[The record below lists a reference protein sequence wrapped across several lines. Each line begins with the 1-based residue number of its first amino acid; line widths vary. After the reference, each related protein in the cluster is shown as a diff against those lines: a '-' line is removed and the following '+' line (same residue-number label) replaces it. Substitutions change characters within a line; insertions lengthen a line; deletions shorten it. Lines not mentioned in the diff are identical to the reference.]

1 MIRALRDYIIE
12 QKKEILKKAIDQ
24 LKRML
29 DFDSTAI
36 DHLHL
41 ALYSFQDAVIAVL
54 RSHSIKPHWMFA
66 LDNLVK
72 TSVHAGLMI
81 LSPELGANLAGH
93 DRPDDVEV
101 DEDEG
106 DELSTSGVS
115 TVNSTKLKLPLC
127 KDLTEESGKLMEQV
141 KILKRENTKLLNE
154 LLESQKTY
162 QSLLKSQASDQSLF
176 SDVLKGFMSQLSGF
190 KGNYDRSTSIGYFSD
205 RSNEHPTPSP
215 GAAIDE
221 ADSKLLG
228 KKINIVL
235 PPIFKNPQLKS
246 PLRQCHDQKL
256 TEWLHKYGIDEES
269 RIHISNADFSFEDFI
284 YECDKDDI
292 RRIGLRYEIFL
303 YHVIVQI
310 FNCSFQNWH

>member
-1 MIRALRDYIIE
+1 MILIRALRDYIIE
-12 QKKEILKKAIDQ
+12 QKKEILKKAIGQ
-24 LKRML
+24 LKQML

-41 ALYSFQDAVIAVL
+41 ALYSFQDAVVAVL

-101 DEDEG
+101 DEDEC

-115 TVNSTKLKLPLC
+115 TVNSTKLKNPLC
-127 KDLTEESGKLMEQV
+127 KDTTEESGKLMEQV

-176 SDVLKGFMSQLSGF
+176 SDVLKGFMSQLSSF
-190 KGNYDRSTSIGYFSD
+190 TRNYDRSSSFGYSSE
-205 RSNEHPTPSP
+205 RSVEVPTPSP
-215 GAAIDE
+215 SAAIDE
-221 ADSKLLG
+221 TDSTSPG
-228 KKINIVL
+228 KKINLVL

-256 TEWLHKYGIDEES
+256 TEWLHKYGFDEES
-269 RIHISNADFSFEDFI
+269 RILISNADFTFEDFI
-284 YECDKDDI
+284 YECDKNDI
-292 RRIGLRYEIFL
+292 KRIGLR
-303 YHVIVQI
+303 
-310 FNCSFQNWH
+310 

>member
-1 MIRALRDYIIE
+1 MSFLKSHLEILIRALRDYIIE

-115 TVNSTKLKLPLC
+115 TVNSTKLKHSLS

-154 LLESQKTY
+154 LVESQKTY

-190 KGNYDRSTSIGYFSD
+190 TRNYDRSSSFGYFSD
-205 RSNEHPTPSP
+205 RSAELPTPSP
-215 GAAIDE
+215 GAVIDE
-221 ADSKLLG
+221 TDSKTSSPG
-228 KKINIVL
+228 KKINIAL

-256 TEWLHKYGIDEES
+256 TEWLHKFGFDDES
-269 RIHISNADFSFEDFI
+269 RVLISNADFFFEDFI
-284 YECDKDDI
+284 YESDKDDI
-292 RRIGLRYEIFL
+292 RRIGLR
-303 YHVIVQI
+303 
-310 FNCSFQNWH
+310 

>member
-1 MIRALRDYIIE
+1 
-12 QKKEILKKAIDQ
+12 
-24 LKRML
+24 ML

-115 TVNSTKLKLPLC
+115 TVNSTKIKHPLS

-190 KGNYDRSTSIGYFSD
+190 TRNYDRSSSFGYFSD
-205 RSNEHPTPSP
+205 RSAEHCPTPSP
-215 GAAIDE
+215 VVDE
-221 ADSKLLG
+221 TDSKSTSPGNKL
-228 KKINIVL
+228 NIAL

-256 TEWLHKYGIDEES
+256 TEWLHKFGFDDES
-269 RIHISNADFSFEDFI
+269 RVLISNADFSFEDFI
-284 YECDKDDI
+284 YESDKDDI
-292 RRIGLRYEIFL
+292 RRIGLR
-303 YHVIVQI
+303 
-310 FNCSFQNWH
+310 